1 MAKGRSPVRIIL
13 LVLVFFS
20 LSLGQIFFLDVDR
33 CLDAGGA
40 YDYSAF
46 TCTGGSEPFVSMF
59 HGGGNIQLWVFIFFG
74 SSVGTFIF
82 DRMVS
87 GLIKV
92 AQRKNAF

>member
-1 MAKGRSPVRIIL
+1 MAKGRSSFRIIF

-20 LSLGQIFFLDVDR
+20 LSLGQIFFFDVDR

-46 TCTGGSEPFVSMF
+46 TCTGASGPFVSMF
-59 HGGGNIQLWVFIFFG
+59 QGGGTTQLWVLIFFA
-74 SSVGTFIF
+74 SSVGTFIL
-82 DRMVS
+82 DRMFS
-87 GLIKV
+87 GFIKA

>member
-1 MAKGRSPVRIIL
+1 MAKGRSSVRIIF

-20 LSLGQIFFLDVDR
+20 LSLGQIFFFDVDR

-46 TCTGGSEPFVSMF
+46 TCTGASGPFVSMF
-59 HGGGNIQLWVFIFFG
+59 QGGGTAQLWFLIFFG

-87 GLIKV
+87 GLV
-92 AQRKNAF
+92 RLAQRKNAF

>member
-13 LVLVFFS
+13 LVLVFLS
-20 LSLGQIFFLDVDR
+20 LSLGQIFFMDVDQ

-46 TCTGGSEPFVSMF
+46 TCTGASGTFVSMF
-59 HGGGNIQLWVFIFFG
+59 QGGGTTQLWVLIFFG

-87 GLIKV
+87 GLVKAV
-92 AQRKNAF
+92 QRKNAF